1 VSKGIYAALSGA
13 IASSTALDLTAEN
26 LANAS
31 TTGYRRLRPVFRE
44 VLESETTPRLSP
56 SHSRFTKVAST
67 TIDMTPGALR
77 STGRAL
83 DVALP
88 SGVFLAVSARGGER
102 FSRAGSVVL
111 APDGALSLDGATLLG
126 EDGEPIRVDASGAG
140 SGDLAI
146 TSEGE
151 VVRGDERVGRLKL
164 VTFADPSALA
174 AAGAS
179 LYEAT
184 AASGEATI
192 TSGELAVGALEES
205 NASPI
210 DAMSELVKATR
221 TFEAYQRAIDAF
233 RDADRRIVGVPGA

>member
-1 VSKGIYAALSGA
+1 MSKGIYAALSGA

-31 TTGYRRLRPVFRE
+31 TTGYRKLRPVFRE
-44 VLESETTPRLSP
+44 VLERESASQSSP
-56 SHSRFTKVAST
+56 GQSRFTKIAST
-67 TIDMTPGALR
+67 TIDMAPGALR

-88 SGVFLAVSARGGER
+88 EGVFLAVSARGGER
-102 FSRAGSVVL
+102 YSRAGSIAL
-111 APDGALSLDGATLLG
+111 GPDGALSLGGASLIG
-126 EDGEPIRVDASGAG
+126 EDGEPLHVDAKEAG
-140 SGDLAI
+140 GELAI
-146 TSEGE
+146 TADGE
-151 VVRGDERVGRLKL
+151 VVRGEERLGRLKL
-164 VTFADPSALA
+164 VRFADPGALT

-192 TSGELAVGALEES
+192 TTGDLAVGTLEES

-221 TFEAYQRAIDAF
+221 TFEAYERAIDAF
-233 RDADRRIVGVPGA
+233 RDADRRIVNVPSA

>member
-1 VSKGIYAALSGA
+1 MSKGIYAALSGA

-31 TTGYRRLRPVFRE
+31 TTGYRKLRPVFRE
-44 VLESETTPRLSP
+44 VLERESASQSSP
-56 SHSRFTKVAST
+56 SQSRFTKIAST
-67 TIDMTPGALR
+67 TIDMAPGALR

-88 SGVFLAVSARGGER
+88 EGVFLAVSARGGER
-102 FSRAGSVVL
+102 YSRAGSIAL
-111 APDGALSLDGATLLG
+111 GPDGALSLEGASVIG
-126 EDGEPIRVDASGAG
+126 EDGEPIRVDAKEAG
-140 SGDLAI
+140 ELSI
-146 TSEGE
+146 TADGE
-151 VVRGDERVGRLKL
+151 VVRGEERLGRLKL
-164 VTFADPSALA
+164 VRFEDPSALT

-192 TSGELAVGALEES
+192 TTGDLAVGTLEES

-221 TFEAYQRAIDAF
+221 TFEAYERAIDAF
-233 RDADRRIVGVPGA
+233 RDADRRIVNVPSA